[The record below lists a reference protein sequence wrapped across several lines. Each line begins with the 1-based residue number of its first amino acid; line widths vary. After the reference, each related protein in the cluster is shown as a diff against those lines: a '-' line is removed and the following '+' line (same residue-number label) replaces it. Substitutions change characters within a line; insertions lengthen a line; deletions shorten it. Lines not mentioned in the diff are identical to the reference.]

1 MIKKYIVKLVTIVFV
16 GTLVAWYL
24 NQFVFSFLPA
34 ALNNFF
40 VLFLAILGSV
50 IAIRVVIVAV
60 MIYRSAQKGKYR
72 MEYLPE
78 IQMRYKKY
86 INSGETEFI
95 ILTNM
100 YNEITVLDIPTEALI
115 NNLAKLLD
123 IVSWAKVKELID
135 NYPYLISGKSLWM
148 LDVMRDVS
156 LSETSDDQRY
166 EALVSLS
173 IHSNFIKNCL
183 KHGIDS
189 VFSNPEEPAAL
200 YRIVKGL
207 ENKYRN
213 LEPFEKEIQRHPEL
227 LSSVC
232 SNLLIELKQ
241 NIRDKET
248 IEFLEILLDFQ
259 EDAKKY
265 DFDAALGRLN
275 IKFERKISEHQLE
288 YLSKISS
295 IPISPAS
302 SMEEFKDGIEN
313 LMSIMAESPLLK
325 KQMQNILDSGDLEE
339 FLMSGKTPD
348 FSNDPYHMA
357 YAELDKVNDE
367 VFNCFWQARNPL
379 PERDGLINRVD
390 QISLA
395 LEKCN
400 KSDAPFIW
408 AVLNHALGQAFTVL
422 NNTPDALDKAIQCHL
437 SALEVFSLAESPY
450 LWSLVKHD
458 LGICYYERAVGD
470 KAENIEK
477 AIDCFEDALKVR
489 TRDKFPSDWQA
500 STANL
505 AAAQMSRVGKNEK
518 EGIENAIL
526 IYEQLL
532 EHLSKQD
539 SPQYFANAHNNA
551 GMAWFYKANY
561 SDNNSDKHFAYSQ
574 SIKHYELA
582 LQIYTEDDLP
592 EDWAMSKMNLGN
604 SLSFRSDSGDMITAK
619 MSYQDALRV
628 YVLEQFPVEW
638 AKTKLGLG
646 YMYWRLNEL
655 DESIA
660 IYSEM
665 EKNCTGPHL
674 LLFRVHAAGALGV
687 IYHEQ
692 KDWKLSYDHLKISL
706 QSANELRLDMY
717 TQDSKIYFNR
727 TPSYYHQYMV
737 KACIELNLLREAFEY
752 AESGKSRLFLEQLA
766 TDSSIIAQYS
776 NIPRDFWEI
785 ESMLLEE
792 LRHIENKL
800 SDDLDRKESRLYT
813 QRQEEIVTRL
823 KEIWSDLETEFP
835 IYASLRRG
843 TPISYEQIIE
853 FLNES
858 HPRAAIVEYYDVLG
872 EVIAFIVRPD
882 RHEPILIDTLV
893 DKLQVKEL
901 LGSYIENMAAMARFD
916 VDPAWEQYSSKL
928 FGELTKHLKDIDVI
942 FLVPHGYL
950 HLIPF
955 YALKLD
961 DGHVLDKF
969 TLVYA
974 PSANTLTRVHD
985 RRKTRKNPIKP
996 DVMIIG
1002 NPTADLAYSRIEAQE
1017 INKYLG
1023 GSIYLGARATK
1034 EKVFK
1039 EAPSK
1044 DILHFACHGDFDH
1057 FHPMRSGLMLADNE
1071 VLTANEIM
1079 GMSLNADLVCLSAC
1093 MTGLNRIGDGD
1104 ELSGLSR
1111 AFLYAGAT
1119 SVLVSLWPVHDE
1131 ATASLMSDFYQGIA
1145 QSDKNESKSFILRQT
1160 MIAARSKNSNPYFW
1174 APFIMVGGL

>member
-1 MIKKYIVKLVTIVFV
+1 MTKKYVAILFVIMLISTLIV
-16 GTLVAWYL
+16 WYL
-24 NQFVFSFLPA
+24 NKFVFSFLPA
-34 ALNNFF
+34 ELSNFF
-40 VLFLAILGSV
+40 VLLLVALCSV
-50 IAIRVVIVAV
+50 IAIHLAIAAIIFFVVR
-60 MIYRSAQKGKYR
+60 RSRKERYST
-72 MEYLPE
+72 EYLPV
-78 IQMRYKKY
+78 IQDRYKKY
-86 INSGETEFI
+86 IDSGETKAI
-95 ILTNM
+95 QLNNM
-100 YNEITVLDIPTEALI
+100 YNELTAVDLPADFFLKSIAEFLDSE
-115 NNLAKLLD
+115 
-123 IVSWAKVKELID
+123 SWANAKEVAGK
-135 NYPYLISGKSLWM
+135 YPFLMSGKSLWA
-148 LDVMRDVS
+148 LDLMKDFAS
-156 LSETSDDQRY
+156 SDHY
-166 EALVSLS
+166 ALLINIS
-173 IHSNFIKNCL
+173 IHSDLIKRCL
-183 KHGIDS
+183 KYGSDS
-189 VFSNPEEPAAL
+189 AFANPEDPAAL
-200 YRIVKGL
+200 YRVIKGL

-213 LEPFEKEIQRHPEL
+213 FEPFEEEIQRHPEL

-232 SNLLIELKQ
+232 GNLLIELRQ
-241 NIRDKET
+241 NIHDKET
-248 IEFLEILLDFQ
+248 IEFLEMLLDFQ
-259 EDAKKY
+259 EDSKKY

-288 YLSKISS
+288 VFSKISS
-295 IPISPAS
+295 ISMDPTSSKEEFTDRIEKFANIMAS
-302 SMEEFKDGIEN
+302 S
-313 LMSIMAESPLLK
+313 PLFK
-325 KQMQNILDSGDLEE
+325 KQMRNLLDSGDIEE
-339 FLMSGKTPD
+339 FFMSGKMPD
-348 FSNDPYHMA
+348 FSDDPYHMA
-357 YAELDKVNDE
+357 YSELDKVTDE
-367 VFNCFWQARNPL
+367 VFNCFWQSVNPL
-379 PERDGLINRVD
+379 SERVDFMNRVD
-390 QISLA
+390 QISSA
-395 LEKCN
+395 LKKFN

-422 NNTPDALDKAIQCHL
+422 NNTPDALDKAIQFHL

-489 TRDKFPSDWQA
+489 IRDKFPSAWQA

-505 AAAQMSRVGKNEK
+505 AAAQMSRVGRNEK

-539 SPQYFANAHNNA
+539 SPQYFANAQNNA

-561 SDNNSDKHFAYSQ
+561 SNNNSDKHFAYSQ

-604 SLSFRSDSGDMITAK
+604 SLSFRGDSGDMITAK

-628 YVLEQFPVEW
+628 YKLEQFPVEW

-646 YMYWRLNEL
+646 YMHWRLNEL
-655 DESIA
+655 DESVA

-665 EKNCTGPHL
+665 EKNCTGAHL
-674 LLFRVHAAGALGV
+674 LLFRVHAAGALGM

-737 KACIELNLLREAFEY
+737 KACIELNLLCEAFEY

-766 TDSSIIAQYS
+766 TDSSIIAQYA
-776 NIPRDFWEI
+776 NIPRDFLEK

-800 SDDLDRKESRLYT
+800 RDDLDRKESRLYT
-813 QRQEEIVTRL
+813 QRQEEIVSRL
-823 KEIWSDLETEFP
+823 KEIWNDLETEFP
-835 IYASLRRG
+835 LYASLRRG
-843 TPISYEQIIE
+843 TPVSYDQVIE

-872 EVIAFIVRPD
+872 EVIVFIVRSG
-882 RHEPILIDTLV
+882 RNEPILIETLMGNS
-893 DKLQVKEL
+893 QIKEL
-901 LGSYIENMAAMARFD
+901 LGSYIKNMAVMDRFD
-916 VDPAWEQYSSKL
+916 MDPVWEQYSSKL
-928 FGELTKHLKDIDVI
+928 FGELTKHLQEIDVI

-950 HLIPF
+950 HLLPF
-955 YALKLD
+955 YVLKLD
-961 DGHVLDKF
+961 EGHVLDKF
-969 TLVYA
+969 TLIYA
-974 PSANTLTRVHD
+974 PSATILSRVHD
-985 RRKTRKNPIKP
+985 RRKTRKNPNKP

-1002 NPTADLAYSRIEAQE
+1002 NPTANLPYSRIEAQE

-1079 GMSLNADLVCLSAC
+1079 GMPLNADLVCLSAC
-1093 MTGLNRIGDGD
+1093 MTGLNRIEDGD

-1145 QSDKNESKSFILRQT
+1145 QSDKNVPKSFILRQT
-1160 MIAARSKNSNPYFW
+1160 MLTARNKNPNPFFW